1 MRASRIACQAV
12 AACLAVQG
20 CGGTAFMLPP
30 VSDQE
35 ALLAARAI
43 AADPDL
49 PQFPRSRTYYREAI
63 SRIEK
68 QLTERVASICVRAE
82 TKECRFRFHYVD
94 DDEVNAFTDEA
105 GDIYLHR
112 GLLDYLETDE
122 EIAAVMAHE
131 MSHQIAG
138 HVEESTQSILLG
150 ALLGGLLLG
159 GAAAAG
165 GASEAGVNDMT
176 AVGLEYGGRIGML
189 TFSKEQEREA
199 DLLAAY
205 VLARA
210 GIDLQRAGK
219 TFEVLAK
226 LDDQSVSRW
235 KDTHP
240 AGAERIVAWRK
251 AVAEV
256 EASPNQ
262 LPTMAED

>member
-1 MRASRIACQAV
+1 MRASRRV
-12 AACLAVQG
+12 CLAVASCLALQG
-20 CGGTAFMLPP
+20 CGGTTFMLPP

-35 ALLAARAI
+35 ALLAAREIGSGA
-43 AADPDL
+43 DL
-49 PQFPRSRTYYREAI
+49 PQFPRGRAYYRQAI
-63 SRIEK
+63 SRIES
-68 QLTERVASICVRAE
+68 QLTERIAAICVRAE
-82 TKECRFRFHYVD
+82 TEKCRFILHYVD
-94 DDEVNAFTDEA
+94 NEEVNAFTDEA
-105 GDIYLHR
+105 GHIYLHR

-138 HVEESTQSILLG
+138 HVDESARSTMLG
-150 ALLGGLLLG
+150 ALLGGLLMG

-165 GASEAGVNDMT
+165 GASQAGIDDMA
-176 AVGLEYGGRIGML
+176 AVGLEYGGRVGML

-210 GIDLQRAGK
+210 GVDLRRAGK

-226 LDDQSVSRW
+226 LDDKTVASW

-256 EASPNQ
+256 EASSDQ
-262 LPTMAED
+262 LPTMAEP